1 MVADERVR
9 QAEREA
15 VTANIDRMI
24 QQFDWRRS
32 RGRAGVSPVVTPS
45 SAGAAIID
53 LEEWR
58 QRRSQAKEN

>member
-15 VTANIDRMI
+15 VTANIDRML
-24 QQFDWRRS
+24 QQLDWRRT
-32 RGRAGVSPVVTPS
+32 RGRAGASTVWTPS

-53 LEEWR
+53 LEERR
-58 QRRSQAKEN
+58 QRRSHAKES